1 MALANVGAMRP
12 SDERLIPLPCDTGA
26 RFRQGLRVC
35 WRLARALV
43 WVLMLVWCGV
53 ASGGDADGRWFNE
66 RVWPLLEAKCVQCH
80 GAEKQKGGL
89 RLDSREALLRGGD
102 GGSVVHLGD
111 ASKGSL
117 MRAVRYR
124 DEELQMP
131 PKEPLGSEEVAVL
144 ERWISAGAPWPQP
157 VAVLYEDGDAIF
169 GEFRSGNG
177 RMRLVTDDVASG
189 ASAMG
194 VTALQREAAKIPGW
208 NFEIRENPKPGQH
221 RFLRFAWRKRGGGSA
236 LIEIASS
243 GRWPDAKV
251 EKGRYVAGPN
261 TTGWA
266 AIGVSADAPA
276 DWTTVICDLWQD
288 MGDFTFT
295 GIAPTCD
302 KGEEVLF
309 DGIVLGRNRESV
321 QGYVAGSGIA
331 AYVDPKRR
339 IGNAWEDA
347 ENPVRK
353 IWRGERLNLWSF
365 RKPARPEVPGQ
376 SVAHPIDAFL
386 ENAMAQRGLSFSRQA
401 ESGTLL
407 RRLKIDLLGLPPDDG
422 EVERFEADCQRAGFD
437 VAYRGLVNRYLA
449 DPAYGERWARHWLDV
464 VRYADTNGHERDE
477 FRPDMW
483 RYRDYVVD
491 AFRNDKGYDRFIRE
505 QLAGDLAMKDPKGH
519 PEESAQVEAV
529 IGSGFLRLGLFDST
543 APIFQEQRKAANEW
557 MADVVNTTGSAFL
570 GLTLSCCNC
579 HDHKYDPLTQADH
592 FRFRALF
599 SGMTA
604 RDDVSVESPDRTREI
619 LRVGSDL
626 EERAKALDASAL
638 GLLEP
643 ARQRIRGEKIAKL
656 PEDVR
661 GLLATPEERRDEKM
675 KQRIAPHLEKIKVSD
690 KEALEGGDEMARKE
704 HGRLKKE
711 AEGLRKE
718 KPSFAKAVTVSQG
731 NQEAV
736 KLFFQG
742 DYTEPREEVA
752 PGFLTFF
759 SPSPVRLT
767 GGAGG
772 AWVGRS
778 ALADWMVS
786 EDNPFTARVM
796 VNRLWMHHFGRPIFS
811 NPNDLGFGGGKPSHP
826 ELLDWLAVEFRESG
840 WSVKAM
846 HRLMVTSRA
855 YRQASAERVDAVRED
870 PDNTLFWRQ
879 NVRRLD
885 AETMRDAMLA
895 VSGLLRQRAG
905 GRPVWPPL
913 PEEVLRAQPGVLE
926 ALEGK
931 DNGRRQGWF
940 PDKEEECDV
949 RSIYL
954 VQKRTVPIPFLQVF
968 DVPDS
973 AVSCARRDV
982 TTVAPQALNL
992 LNSEFTLRAS
1002 RAMESAW
1009 RTVGEDGEFVRRAI
1023 RRAFGRT
1030 ATGAEVASGEKFIGA
1045 AGGHGRVEF
1054 CRALLNANEFVYI
1067 D

>member
-1 MALANVGAMRP
+1 MALAVY
-12 SDERLIPLPCDTGA
+12 LHVLPNRSWTFLLWADFLRRAGRCV
-26 RFRQGLRVC
+26 RFVRFVQFYGL
-35 WRLARALV
+35 WFGHSLA
-43 WVLMLVWCGV
+43 GNE
-53 ASGGDADGRWFNE
+53 DGRLFHE

-102 GGSVVHLGD
+102 GGAVVHLGD
-111 ASKGSL
+111 PSKGSL

-131 PKEPLGSEEVAVL
+131 PKEPLSAEEVAVL
-144 ERWISAGAPWPQP
+144 GRWISAGAPWPQP

-177 RMRLVTDDVASG
+177 RMRLVTDDVHSG

-208 NFEIRENPKPGQH
+208 NFEIRETPNAGQY

-236 LIEIASS
+236 LLEIASS

-251 EKGRYVAGPN
+251 EKGRYVSGPN

-266 AIGVSADAPA
+266 AVAVSDEAPM
-276 DWTTVICDLWQD
+276 DWTVVICDLWKD

-309 DGIVLGRNRESV
+309 DGVVLGRDRESV
-321 QGYVAGSGIA
+321 QGYVAGSGVA
-331 AYVDPKRR
+331 SYVDPNRR
-339 IGNAWEDA
+339 VGNAWEDA

-353 IWRGERLNLWSF
+353 IWRGERLDLWSF
-365 RKPARPEVPGQ
+365 RKPKRPEVPIP
-376 SVAHPIDAFL
+376 APKHPIDAFL
-386 ENAMAQRGLSFSRQA
+386 ETALMQRGMCLSRQA
-401 ESGTLL
+401 EPAVLL
-407 RRLKIDLLGLPPDDG
+407 RRLKFDLLGLPPEDG
-422 EVERFEADCQRAGFD
+422 EVERFEAACVRSGFD
-437 VAYRGLVNRYLA
+437 ESYRALVERYLA

-491 AFRNDKGYDRFIRE
+491 AFRSDKRYDRFVWE
-505 QLAGDLAMKDPKGH
+505 QVAGDLVLKDPKGH
-519 PEESAQVEAV
+519 PEEPAQIEAV
-529 IGSGFLRLGLFDST
+529 VGSGFLRLGLFDST

-619 LRVGSDL
+619 LRVGADL
-626 EERAKALDASAL
+626 EERAKALDTSASAE
-638 GLLEP
+638 LEP
-643 ARQRIRGEKIAKL
+643 ARERIRGEKIAKL

-661 GLLATPEERRDEKM
+661 ALFERPEAQWDAATKKRV
-675 KQRIAPHLEKIKVSD
+675 APHLDKIKVSE
-690 KEALEGGDEMARKE
+690 KEALEGSEEVRRKE

-711 AEGLRKE
+711 AESFRKE

-731 NQEAV
+731 NPESV
-736 KLFFQG
+736 RLFFQG

-759 SPSPVRLT
+759 SPSPVRLS
-767 GGAGG
+767 GGSGG
-772 AWVGRS
+772 AWAGRS
-778 ALADWMVS
+778 ALADWIVS

-811 NPNDLGFGGGKPSHP
+811 NPNDLGFGGGKPLHP

-855 YRQASAERVDAVRED
+855 YQQSSAERVEAVGAD
-870 PDNTLFWRQ
+870 PDNTLMWRQ

-895 VSGLLRQRAG
+895 VSGLLRQRVG

-913 PEEVLRAQPGVLE
+913 PEELLRAQPGVLE

-931 DNGRRQGWF
+931 DSGRRQGWF
-940 PDKEEECDV
+940 TDKEEDCDV

-968 DVPDS
+968 DVPDT

-992 LNSEFTLRAS
+992 LNSDFTLRAA
-1002 RAMESAW
+1002 RAMEKAW
-1009 RTVGEDGEFVRRAI
+1009 AGVGEDGEFVRRAI
-1023 RRAFGRT
+1023 RRAFGRA
-1030 ATGAEVASGEKFIGA
+1030 ATGAEVASGATFVRA
-1045 AGGHGRVEF
+1045 AGSQGRVEY

>member
-1 MALANVGAMRP
+1 MAVAVRSRVLPNRSWRFLLRTAFLQRAGSCGRLEYFVHFFGLWFGLAFAGNEHG
-12 SDERLIPLPCDTGA
+12 RL
-26 RFRQGLRVC
+26 
-35 WRLARALV
+35 
-43 WVLMLVWCGV
+43 
-53 ASGGDADGRWFNE
+53 FNE
-66 RVWPLLEAKCVQCH
+66 RVWPVLEAKCVQCH
-80 GAEKQKGGL
+80 GVEKQKGGL
-89 RLDSREALLRGGD
+89 RLDTREALLKGGD
-102 GGSVVHLGD
+102 GGAVVHVGD

-117 MRAVRYR
+117 MRAVRYQ

-131 PKEPLGSEEVAVL
+131 PKEPLSAEEVAVL
-144 ERWISAGAPWPQP
+144 GRWISAGAPWPQP

-177 RMRLVTDDVASG
+177 RMRLVTGDVHSG

-194 VTALQREAAKIPGW
+194 VTALQREAVKIPGW
-208 NFEIRENPKPGQH
+208 NFEIRETPNAGQY
-221 RFLRFAWRKRGGGSA
+221 RFLRFAWRKRAGGSA
-236 LIEIASS
+236 LLEIASS

-266 AIGVSADAPA
+266 AVRVSPDAPA
-276 DWTTVICDLWQD
+276 GWTVVIRDLWKD
-288 MGDFTFT
+288 MGDFTLT

-302 KGEEVLF
+302 GGEEVFF
-309 DGIVLGRNRESV
+309 DGMVLGRDEESV
-321 QGYVAGSGIA
+321 QAYVAGSGIPS
-331 AYVDPKRR
+331 YVDANRR

-347 ENPVRK
+347 ENPIRK
-353 IWRGERLNLWSF
+353 IWRGERLDLWSF
-365 RKPARPEVPGQ
+365 RNPKRPEIPGLA
-376 SVAHPIDAFL
+376 STHPIDAFIERAL
-386 ENAMAQRGLSFSRQA
+386 TQRGLALSRQA
-401 ESGTLL
+401 EPAALL
-407 RRLKIDLLGLPPDDG
+407 RRLKFDLVGLPPEDG
-422 EVERFEADCQRAGFD
+422 EVERFEADCVRSGFD
-437 VAYRGLVNRYLA
+437 AAYHTLVERYLA
-449 DPAYGERWARHWLDV
+449 DPGYGERWARHWLDV
-464 VRYADTNGHERDE
+464 VRYADSNGHERDE

-491 AFRNDKGYDRFIRE
+491 AFRSDKRYDRFIRE
-505 QLAGDLAMKDPKGH
+505 QVAGDLMLKDPKGH
-519 PEESAQVEAV
+519 PEESAQIEAV
-529 IGSGFLRLGLFDST
+529 VGSGFLRLGLFDST

-599 SGMTA
+599 SGITA

-619 LRVGSDL
+619 LRAGMDL
-626 EERAKALDASAL
+626 EERAKALDTSASAE
-638 GLLEP
+638 LEP
-643 ARQRIRGEKIAKL
+643 ARVRIRGEKIAKL

-661 GLLATPEERRDEKM
+661 GLFTRPEGEWDEVTK
-675 KQRIAPHLEKIKVSD
+675 KRVAPHLDKIKVSE
-690 KEALEGGDEMARKE
+690 KEALEGSDEARRKE
-704 HGRLKKE
+704 HGRLKKQ

-718 KPSFAKAVTVSQG
+718 KPVFAKAVTVSQG
-731 NQEAV
+731 KPEPV
-736 KLFFQG
+736 KIFFQG

-759 SPSPVRLT
+759 NPSPVRLT
-767 GGAGG
+767 GGTNGVWA
-772 AWVGRS
+772 GRS
-778 ALADWMVS
+778 ALAEWMVS

-796 VNRLWMHHFGRPIFS
+796 VNRLWMHHFGRPLFS

-855 YRQASAERVDAVRED
+855 YRQVSAERVDAARKD
-870 PDNTLFWRQ
+870 PDNALMWRQ

-895 VSGLLRQRAG
+895 TSGLLRQRAG

-931 DNGRRQGWF
+931 DSGRRQGWF
-940 PDKEEECDV
+940 TDKEEDCDV

-992 LNSEFTLRAS
+992 LNSDFTLRAA
-1002 RAMESAW
+1002 RAMEKVWSVVAD
-1009 RTVGEDGEFVRRAI
+1009 DGEFVRRAI
-1023 RRAFGRT
+1023 RRAFGRS
-1030 ATGAEVASGEKFIGA
+1030 ATGAEVSSGATFVRA
-1045 AGGHGRVEF
+1045 LGGHGRVEF
-1054 CRALLNANEFVYI
+1054 CRALLNANEFVFI